1 MVASRKLFA
10 GSVDVS
16 AAFIEGEQENKL
28 YSWLPAELCE
38 DNIPLKVEVLRNW
51 NGTKQAS
58 KVWYDKL
65 NRILVNEINFIVCLS
80 MPS

>member
-1 MVASRKLFA
+1 MDTHEPYAVTVNNVVASRKLFA

-38 DNIPLKVEVLRNW
+38 DNIPLKLKYYVIGMALSRPVRY
-51 NGTKQAS
+51 GM
-58 KVWYDKL
+58 
-65 NRILVNEINFIVCLS
+65 INLIAY
-80 MPS
+80 